1 MAKKEFTVHFYKDAN
16 DAWCGAA
23 FFINDTLGKKHV
35 VTVAAGP
42 REKKT
47 TSVSWIK
54 QRLTEYEEEMR
65 GRHYDWYRVEE
76 TEYDNFNTKN

>member
-1 MAKKEFTVHFYKDAN
+1 MATKKEFPIKFHKDVN

-23 FFINDTLGKKHV
+23 FFVNDTLGKRHV
-35 VTVAAGP
+35 VSVAGGP
-42 REKKT
+42 HEKKT

-65 GRHYDWYRVEE
+65 ERHIGWRRVTEE
-76 TEYDNFNTKN
+76 EYDNFFTK